1 MAFAE
6 FRGGGLQ
13 VSDEQNRRATDRSF
27 DRELGELTAMV
38 KQIGRQLNT
47 HAEEGAKFREY
58 QRERNQ
64 DILNEINALNLSSQL
79 MQQKLDESSAQL
91 NDHNQRLDEHDLERA
106 KVKGALKAIGIVG
119 LPGAG
124 GLGAYLSKFF
134 GS

>member
-1 MAFAE
+1 MS
-6 FRGGGLQ
+6 G
-13 VSDEQNRRATDRSF
+13 EQNRRAGDKSF
-27 DRELGELTAMV
+27 DREIGELTAMV

-58 QRERNQ
+58 QRDRNHA
-64 DILNEINALNLSSQL
+64 ILNEINALSLSSQL

-91 NDHNQRLDEHDLERA
+91 NEHNQRLDEHDLERA
-106 KVKGALKAIGIVG
+106 KVKGALKAVSFVG

-134 GS
+134 GG

>member
-6 FRGGGLQ
+6 LRSGGLQ
-13 VSDEQNRRATDRSF
+13 VSEGQNRRAGDKSF

-38 KQIGRQLNT
+38 EQIGVQLNT

-58 QRERNQ
+58 QRDRNH
-64 DILNEINALNLSSQL
+64 DILNEINALSLSSQL

-91 NDHNQRLDEHDLERA
+91 NEHNQRLDEHDLERA

-124 GLGAYLSKFF
+124 GLGAYLSKFL
-134 GS
+134 GG